1 MMVTHSVEM
10 VLQSYEESLCIE
22 IEKIYINEENILKL
36 LVKEK
41 SLIFWLKSE
50 YHPKVLTDE
59 VIKMIKE
66 YNFLEELKK
75 KNYYPKLVN
84 WIFINKK
91 LVLIICESIDANSE
105 DKSDEILLSNFYN
118 FLNDISN
125 MLDI

>member
-36 LVKEK
+36 LEKEK

>member
-36 LVKEK
+36 LEKEK

-59 VIKMIKE
+59 LIKMIKE
-66 YNFLEELKK
+66 YNFLDELKK

-91 LVLIICESIDANSE
+91 LVIIICESYDANSE
-105 DKSDEILLSNFYN
+105 DKSDEILLSNFYQFGRLGN
-118 FLNDISN
+118 LI
-125 MLDI
+125 

>member
-36 LVKEK
+36 LEKEK

-59 VIKMIKE
+59 LIKMIKE

-91 LVLIICESIDANSE
+91 LVIIICESYDANSE
-105 DKSDEILLSNFYN
+105 DKSDEILLSNFYD
-118 FLNDISN
+118 LSN